1 MDIIIAQFPFQAAK
15 IQLFQQLLSILPKFF
30 RVCFMHD
37 FSQKR
42 LAPAFISKHFIAQMD
57 KTTTKVMKKNY
68 SQKDICV
75 FEIAYS
81 TRITIIY
88 SF

>member
-15 IQLFQQLLSILPKFF
+15 IQLFQQLLSILLKFF
-30 RVCFMHD
+30 RVC
-37 FSQKR
+37 
-42 LAPAFISKHFIAQMD
+42 LAPAFIYKHFIAQMD

-68 SQKDICV
+68 SQKDICI
-75 FEIAYS
+75 FEIVYS